1 MTPKPDKNNRKM
13 KTAGKETAKL
23 SNQPNKNLPSPA
35 KDLLDILD
43 NFFSGKSKLF
53 YFIALGLTILLACL
67 LFDVKVG
74 PGGDDSAYIL
84 RAYDFVHGFSYPGY
98 QGPMYPFLLSPF
110 ILLFGIKLPLLKFLS
125 LISLVISIVFL
136 YKAFNK
142 RIPGFILSGTL
153 LLISINYFVL
163 YFGSQTYSEAFFM
176 MVQSIFFWYFA
187 SRILD
192 RNPEQWILPQYIM
205 MGFLM
210 FLMTLTKSIA
220 FAAVIAIAA
229 FYIVNRRWKDLLYT
243 TGSFIS
249 FYSVFELLKRML
261 WGNTNLQF
269 ASQGSGLMYKDFYNP
284 SMGKEDFS
292 GFIQRFFDN
301 SNLYFSK
308 HLYKFLGFRDEYATD
323 INPFLTILTYAI
335 LIAALVYCLR
345 KNKLLFFI
353 GIYVLSMCSVEF
365 LVLQKHWD
373 QWRLIIIFYPLILML
388 VFSALYFLFKQP
400 KLKSFQFLVPIIAV
414 IIFFSSFSVTNDHI
428 KLQRPILERNLKGDL
443 LYGLT
448 PDWVNYI
455 QMSKWAAKNIPQDQ
469 KIASRKPEISFVYSG
484 RRFTGISKVPVVL
497 LDTFLQ
503 RIKPDTSVFMAVRL
517 KKLNES
523 KQMLSGVLSN
533 KIYAVVSGEFSF
545 GDNETDNSNVICIY
559 RLTKPEFE
567 IWSKKIREENI
578 YLETNIEAWLTDMH
592 GKKTDFVISSPDELL
607 QNLRNNQI
615 RYILLGSLRLNP
627 YENTGN
633 IINTIHRYLYF
644 IQLKYPTAFK
654 EINKFGTD
662 EVASLVEVNLN

>member
-1 MTPKPDKNNRKM
+1 MTPKPKKNSQNLKAPAS
-13 KTAGKETAKL
+13 TAAK
-23 SNQPNKNLPSPA
+23 SVNQPKKNPTSPA

-43 NFFSGKSKLF
+43 NFFAGKSKLF
-53 YFIALGLTILLACL
+53 YLVALGLTILLACL

-84 RAYDFVHGFSYPGY
+84 RAYDFVHGFIYPGY

-142 RIPGFILSGTL
+142 RIPGFILSSTL

-163 YFGSQTYSEAFFM
+163 YFASQTYSEAFFM
-176 MVQSIFFWYFA
+176 MLQSIFFWYFA

-192 RNPEQWILPQYIM
+192 RDPEKWLLPQYIM
-205 MGFLM
+205 LGFLL
-210 FLMTLTKSIA
+210 FLMTITKSIA
-220 FAAVIAIAA
+220 IAAVVAVVG
-229 FYIVNRRWKDLLYT
+229 FYIVHRRWKDLLFT
-243 TGSFIS
+243 SATFIS
-249 FYSVFELLKRML
+249 FYGAFEILKRL
-261 WGNTNLQF
+261 IWGSNSLQF
-269 ASQGSGLMYKDFYNP
+269 ASQGSGLLYKDFYNP
-284 SMGKEDFS
+284 SQGKEDFA
-292 GFIQRFFDN
+292 GFIQRFIDN

-308 HLYKFLGFRDEYATD
+308 HLYKFLGFRDEFATE

-335 LIAALVYCLR
+335 LIAALIYCFR

-353 GIYVLSMCSVEF
+353 GVYVVSICSMEF
-365 LVLQKHWD
+365 VVLQKHWD
-373 QWRLIIIFYPLILML
+373 QWRLIIIVYPFILML
-388 VFSALYFLFKQP
+388 IFSALYFLFKQP
-400 KLKSFQFLVPIIAV
+400 KLKALQFLIPIGAV
-414 IIFFSSFSVTNDHI
+414 FIFFSSFSVTNSHI

-455 QMSKWAAKNIPQDQ
+455 QMSIWAAKNIPLDQ
-469 KIASRKPEISFVYSG
+469 KIASRKPDISFVYSG
-484 RRFTGISKVPVVL
+484 RKYLGITKVPAVL
-497 LDTFLQ
+497 IDTFIN
-503 RIKPDTSVFMAVRL
+503 RIKPDSSVFMAVRF
-517 KKLNES
+517 KKLTES
-523 KQMLSGVLSN
+523 KQMLAEMLSN

-545 GDNETDNSNVICIY
+545 GDKEIDNSNVVCIY
-559 RLTKPEFE
+559 RLSKPEFE
-567 IWSKKIREENI
+567 IWSKKIKDENI
-578 YLETNIEAWLTDMH
+578 YFETKLEPWLKDLLE
-592 GKKTDFVISSPDELL
+592 KKTDFVITNPDELL
-607 QNLRNNQI
+607 DNLRKNQI
-615 RYILLGSLRLNP
+615 KYILLGSLRLNP

-644 IQLKYPTAFK
+644 IQLKYPNAFK
-654 EINKFGTD
+654 EINKIGTD